1 MKGKLQLSGQKS
13 LRVLAGT
20 TCSESK
26 SLRVLAEREREQRE
40 RERER
45 ESREYG
51 ALSL

>member
-26 SLRVLAEREREQRE
+26 SLRVLAERERAE

-45 ESREYG
+45 AESMV
-51 ALSL
+51 L